1 MTLDRIL
8 KNLRLSKN
16 LTVKEL
22 SDILIISVDDIK
34 ILESQN
40 CLNLLSKKNINVFL
54 KKYSKFFDLDFK
66 KIKKYFIKNNL
77 NSLLDQRV
85 FIRKINQNFSFFGF
99 VKMFTVFSVFL
110 LLFFYM
116 GTEIKNRY
124 SKPDLFVFSPLDN
137 YNTKN
142 NEVAIKGKTI
152 KNANVKINGEFV
164 LLDQFGNFAKDILL
178 NDGLNVIRISA
189 AKDRGEENVVVKRI
203 ILEKNKVTI
212 NE

>member
-16 LTVKEL
+16 LTIKEL
-22 SDILIISVDDIK
+22 SDVLYVSADNIK
-34 ILESQN
+34 ILESEN
-40 CLNLLSKKNINVFL
+40 CLNFISKKNVNVFL
-54 KKYSKFFDLDFK
+54 KKYSKFFGLDFRK
-66 KIKKYFIKNNL
+66 LKKYCAYNNS
-77 NSLLDQRV
+77 SLLDRRV
-85 FIRKINQNFSFFGF
+85 FIKKINQNFSFFGF
-99 VKMFTVFSVFL
+99 VKMFAVFSVSL

-164 LLDQFGNFAKDILL
+164 LLDQFGNFTKDILL

-189 AKDRGEENVVVKRI
+189 SKDRGEENVVVKRI
-203 ILEKNKVTI
+203 ILEKNKVTM